1 MKKIIYSVLI
11 VLFFLNSCGKD
22 KKEISTIKENRQDLE
37 LVSTYKEAYK
47 ALDQGDPYF
56 AAKKF
61 LEAELLYP
69 QSQWAPKSALM
80 ASYSY
85 YMQNYYAEALANLER
100 YLKTYPT
107 DKNLDYAHY
116 LIAMCYYETIEG
128 EKNDS
133 EPLMQAQ
140 IKFSYILKNYPD
152 TDFALDAK
160 FKLNLIQDLLAS
172 KEMYLGRHYIKKE
185 KWIAALNRFKTVI
198 KKYNDNPKVI
208 AKNYD
213 GKILPY
219 EKNYFDRII
228 ISHCLEHIIDP
239 ESFLLEMM
247 KKLKKGGILSI
258 SLPTDPGLLFRLG
271 RLYLKIFSIK
281 KKYKISSR
289 QFDYMNATEHVN
301 SIFGLS
307 SIIKYNY
314 EDCLKE
320 SYLPFKIKLFDLN
333 LFYNVHITKKIK

>member
-1 MKKIIYSVLI
+1 M
-11 VLFFLNSCGKD
+11 F
-22 KKEISTIKENRQDLE
+22 KKEIFEDLTSRYNDHAYSGLMGFFMNQCHRQLEKFNFPNNISKVLEIGAGSAPHYRFIKH
-37 LVSTYKEAYK
+37 
-47 ALDQGDPYF
+47 
-56 AAKKF
+56 
-61 LEAELLYP
+61 
-69 QSQWAPKSALM
+69 
-80 ASYSY
+80 
-85 YMQNYYAEALANLER
+85 
-100 YLKTYPT
+100 
-107 DKNLDYAHY
+107 HY
-116 LIAMCYYETIEG
+116 DEYHIVETSG
-128 EKNDS
+128 
-133 EPLMQAQ
+133 
-140 IKFSYILKNYPD
+140 
-152 TDFALDAK
+152 
-160 FKLNLIQDLLAS
+160 
-172 KEMYLGRHYIKKE
+172 
-185 KWIAALNRFKTVI
+185 TVI